1 MELEPDQGA
10 TRLLWFEQ
18 ADGSTALLPADHEE
32 RVAVLTVALGAAR
45 DDKAAVLLLLRV
57 KADASL
63 DANYRRM
70 VMVQAVEQL
79 FYVLLHGAT
88 PFEVVLIGARLPA
101 LINAAKAPLAQD
113 SLPGSRDG
121 R

>member
-1 MELEPDQGA
+1 MTHESDES
-10 TRLLWFEQ
+10 RLLWFEQ
-18 ADGSTALLPADHEE
+18 ADGSTALLPADHQN
-32 RVAVLTVALGAAR
+32 RVAALAAALGAAE
-45 DDKAAVLLLLRV
+45 DDKSSVLLLLQA

-79 FYVLLHGAT
+79 FYVLLQGAT

-113 SLPGSRDG
+113 FLPGSRDG
-121 R
+121 L